1 VRHATRSSRIVLA
14 AAAVALAA
22 TACASSS
29 KSASAPSGGSTGA
42 STSGASSSGAKTTKT
57 YTVGLLVDDTGI
69 AASGQ
74 KHVEDGVKAA
84 ISIVAKQGYNIKYV
98 VADTESSPAGA
109 LSAAKNLVQRQHVF
123 AVVAHSALF
132 FAAAPYLTSAKIP
145 VIGAPQDGPEWIT
158 SKNMFATY
166 GAIHTEKVATTG
178 GLFLK
183 QQGVTNLGSVGYSV
197 SPSSAEASKTAALSA
212 EAVGLKAGYVN
223 SKFPFGSTDVQPVA
237 LAMKDAGIDAV
248 TPEVDPNTS
257 FALITAL
264 RDAGVDLKVALLP
277 IGYGVDLLQAG
288 PGTLKEAQ
296 NVYFSLTYE
305 PVELH
310 TKATEAFVAAL
321 KATGGTTAPG
331 LPTYDGYA
339 SILMLA
345 QGLQGAGASPTQASL
360 IDSLSKVHAFNPGG
374 LYGSHPL
381 DINDRENIVAGPD
394 GCEYFVKLSGTTF
407 HPVANADPLCGT
419 IVPGK
424 TVTP

>member
-1 VRHATRSSRIVLA
+1 VLA
-14 AAAVALAA
+14 VVAVAVTVAA
-22 TACASSS
+22 CGGSS
-29 KSASAPSGGSTGA
+29 KSGSGPSGGSSGSR
-42 STSGASSSGAKTTKT
+42 STAAKAAKT

-74 KHVEDGVKAA
+74 KHVEDGMKAA

-109 LSAAKNLVQRQHVF
+109 LSAAQNLVQRQHVF
-123 AVVAHSALF
+123 AVIAHSALF
-132 FAAAPYLTSAKIP
+132 FAAAPYLTKQNIP

-183 QQGVTNLGSVGYSV
+183 QQGVTNLGSVGYSI

-212 EAVGLKAGYVN
+212 QAVGLKAGYVN
-223 SKFPFGSTDVQPVA
+223 SKFPFGSTDVQPIA

-264 RDAGVDLKVALLP
+264 RNAGVDLKVALLP

-288 PGTLKEAQ
+288 PGTLKAAQ

-321 KATGGTTAPG
+321 KAAGGTTAPG

-339 SILMLA
+339 SILMLV
-345 QGLQGAGASPTQASL
+345 QGLQGAGSSPTQASV
-360 IDSLSKVHAFNPGG
+360 IASLSKIHDFNPGG

-381 DINDRENIVAGPD
+381 DINDRVNIVAGPD
-394 GCEYFVKLSGTTF
+394 GCEYFVKLTGSTF
-407 HPVANADPLCGT
+407 EPVKNADPLCGT
-419 IVPGK
+419 LVPGK

>member
-1 VRHATRSSRIVLA
+1 MLAISGITVVALTA
-14 AAAVALAA
+14 AA
-22 TACASSS
+22 CGSSS
-29 KSASAPSGGSTGA
+29 KSVSGLTGGS
-42 STSGASSSGAKTTKT
+42 SGPSSAGAKASQT

-74 KHVEDGVKAA
+74 KHVEDGMKAA
-84 ISIVAKQGYNIKYV
+84 ISVVAKQGYNIKYV
-98 VADTESSPAGA
+98 VADTGSSPAGA
-109 LSAAKNLVQRQHVF
+109 AAAAKNLVQRQHVF
-123 AVVAHSALF
+123 AVIAHSALF

-183 QQGVTNLGSVGYSV
+183 QQGATNLGSVGYSI
-197 SPSSAEASKTAALSA
+197 SPSSAEASKSAAVSA
-212 EAVGLKAGYVN
+212 QTVGLKAGYIN
-223 SKFPFGSTDVQPVA
+223 SSFPFGSTDVQPIA

-264 RDAGVDLKVALLP
+264 RNAGVDLKVALLP

-305 PVELH
+305 PVEMH

-339 SILMLA
+339 SILMLV

-360 IDSLSKVHAFNPGG
+360 IDSLSKIHAFNPGG

-381 DINDRENIVAGPD
+381 DINDRVNIVAGPD
-394 GCEYFVKLSGTTF
+394 GCEYFVKLSGSTF
-407 HPVANADPLCGT
+407 HLVPNADPLCGT
-419 IVPGK
+419 IIPGK
-424 TVTP
+424 TVRP

>member
-1 VRHATRSSRIVLA
+1 MLAIAVVAVTA
-14 AAAVALAA
+14 AA
-22 TACASSS
+22 CGSSGT
-29 KSASAPSGGSTGA
+29 SASGPSGGA
-42 STSGASSSGAKTTKT
+42 SGSSSAAAKASKT
-57 YTVGLLVDDTGI
+57 YTVGLIVDDTGI

-74 KHVEDGVKAA
+74 KHVEDGMKAA
-84 ISIVAKQGYNIKYV
+84 IAIAAKQGYNIKYV

-109 LSAAKNLVQRQHVF
+109 LSAAQNLVQRQHVF
-123 AVVAHSALF
+123 AVIAHSALF
-132 FAAAPYLTSAKIP
+132 FSAAAYLTRQHIP

-183 QQGVTNLGSVGYSV
+183 QQGATNLGSVGYSI
-197 SPSSAEASKTAALSA
+197 SPSSAEASKASALSA
-212 EAVGLKAGYVN
+212 KAVGLKADYVN
-223 SKFPFGSTDVQPVA
+223 SKFPFGSTDVQPIA

-264 RDAGVDLKVALLP
+264 RNAGVDLKVALLP

-288 PGTLKEAQ
+288 PGTLKAAQ
-296 NVYFSLTYE
+296 NVYFSLQYE

-339 SILMLA
+339 SILMLV
-345 QGLQGAGASPTQASL
+345 QGLQGAGANPTQASL
-360 IDSLSKVHAFNPGG
+360 IASLSKIHDFNPGG
-374 LYGSHPL
+374 LYGAHPL
-381 DINDRENIVAGPD
+381 DINDRVNIVAGAD
-394 GCEYFVKLSGTTF
+394 GCEYYIKLTGSTFEPVK
-407 HPVANADPLCGT
+407 NADPLCGT
-419 IVPGK
+419 IVAGE

>member
-1 VRHATRSSRIVLA
+1 MVALTA
-14 AAAVALAA
+14 AA
-22 TACASSS
+22 CGSSS
-29 KSASAPSGGSTGA
+29 KSGSSPSSGSGGSSSSA
-42 STSGASSSGAKTTKT
+42 SSGAAGSQTSKT

-74 KHVEDGVKAA
+74 KHVEDGMKAA

-109 LSAAKNLVQRQHVF
+109 LAAAKNLVQRQHVF
-123 AVVAHSALF
+123 VVIAHSALF

-183 QQGVTNLGSVGYSV
+183 QQGVTNLGSVGYSI
-197 SPSSAEASKTAALSA
+197 SPSSAEASKTAGLSA
-212 EAVGLKAGYVN
+212 QAVGLKAGYVN
-223 SKFPFGSTDVQPVA
+223 SKFPFGSTDVQPIA

-264 RDAGVDLKVALLP
+264 RDAGVNLKVALLP
-277 IGYGVDLLQAG
+277 IGYGSDLLQAG

-321 KATGGTTAPG
+321 QATGGTTAPG

-339 SILMLA
+339 SILMLV
-345 QGLQGAGASPTQASL
+345 QGLQGAGANPTQASL
-360 IDSLSKVHAFNPGG
+360 IDSLSKIHAFNPGG

-381 DINDRENIVAGPD
+381 DINDRQNIVAGPD
-394 GCEYFVKLSGTTF
+394 GCEYFVKLSGSTF

>member
-1 VRHATRSSRIVLA
+1 VVATTA
-14 AAAVALAA
+14 AA
-22 TACASSS
+22 CGSSS
-29 KSASAPSGGSTGA
+29 KSGSGPTGG
-42 STSGASSSGAKTTKT
+42 TSGPSSAAPKATQT

-74 KHVEDGVKAA
+74 KHVEDGMKAA
-84 ISIVAKQGYNIKYV
+84 ISVVAKQGYNIKYV
-98 VADTESSPAGA
+98 VADTQSSPAGA
-109 LSAAKNLVQRQHVF
+109 AAAAKNLVQRQHVF
-123 AVVAHSALF
+123 VVIAHSALF
-132 FAAAPYLTSAKIP
+132 FAAAPFLTSAKIP

-178 GLFLK
+178 GQFLK
-183 QQGVTNLGSVGYSV
+183 QQGVTNLGSVGYSI
-197 SPSSAEASKTAALSA
+197 SPSSAEASKSAAVSA
-212 EAVGLKAGYVN
+212 EFVGLKAGYVN
-223 SKFPFGSTDVQPVA
+223 SKFPFGSTDVQPIA

-264 RDAGVDLKVALLP
+264 RNAGVNLKVALLP

-305 PVELH
+305 PVEMH

-339 SILMLA
+339 SILMLV
-345 QGLQGAGASPTQASL
+345 QGLQGAGANPTQASL
-360 IDSLSKVHAFNPGG
+360 IDSLSTIHAFNPGG
-374 LYGSHPL
+374 LYGPHPL
-381 DINDRENIVAGPD
+381 DINDRANIVAGPD
-394 GCEYFVKLSGTTF
+394 GCEYFVKLSGSTF
-407 HPVANADPLCGT
+407 HLVPNADPLCGT
-419 IVPGK
+419 IIPGK

>member
-1 VRHATRSSRIVLA
+1 VRPATRRSRVVLA
-14 AAAVALAA
+14 VAVVAVTAAA
-22 TACASSS
+22 CGSSS
-29 KSASAPSGGSTGA
+29 SSGSGPSGGSGPT
-42 STSGASSSGAKTTKT
+42 SSSAAKAAQT

-74 KHVEDGVKAA
+74 KHVEDGMKAA

-109 LSAAKNLVQRQHVF
+109 LSAAQNLVQRQHVF
-123 AVVAHSALF
+123 AVIAHSALF
-132 FAAAPYLTSAKIP
+132 FAAAPYLTRQNIP

-183 QQGVTNLGSVGYSV
+183 QQGVTNLGSVGYSI
-197 SPSSAEASKTAALSA
+197 SPSSAEASKTSALSA
-212 EAVGLKAGYVN
+212 QAVGLKAGYVN
-223 SKFPFGSTDVQPVA
+223 SKFPFGSTDVQPIA

-264 RDAGVDLKVALLP
+264 RNAGVDLKVALLP

-288 PGTLKEAQ
+288 PGTLKAAQ

-339 SILMLA
+339 SILLLV
-345 QGLQGAGASPTQASL
+345 QGLQGAGSHPTQASL
-360 IDSLSKVHAFNPGG
+360 IASLSKIHAFNPGG
-374 LYGSHPL
+374 LYGAHPL
-381 DINDRENIVAGPD
+381 DINDRVNIVAGPD
-394 GCEYFVKLSGTTF
+394 GCEYFVKLTGSTF
-407 HPVANADPLCGT
+407 EPVKNADPLCGT
-419 IVPGK
+419 LVPGK

>member
-1 VRHATRSSRIVLA
+1 MRRATPRSPVVIAV
-14 AAAVALAA
+14 AAVAITAA
-22 TACASSS
+22 ACGSSS
-29 KSASAPSGGSTGA
+29 KAGSGTTGGSTG
-42 STSGASSSGAKTTKT
+42 STGSTASSSTGAKASQT

-74 KHVEDGVKAA
+74 KHVEDGMKAA
-84 ISIVAKQGYNIKYV
+84 ISVVAKQGYNIKYV

-109 LSAAKNLVQRQHVF
+109 AAAAKNLVQRQHVF
-123 AVVAHSALF
+123 AVIAHSALF

-183 QQGVTNLGSVGYSV
+183 QQGVTNLGSVGYSI
-197 SPSSAEASKTAALSA
+197 SPSSAEASKSSA
-212 EAVGLKAGYVN
+212 VSAQAVGLKAGYVN
-223 SKFPFGSTDVQPVA
+223 SKFPFGSTDVQPIA
-237 LAMKDAGIDAV
+237 LAMKDAGVDGV

-264 RDAGVDLKVALLP
+264 RNAGVDLKVALLP

-296 NVYFSLTYE
+296 NVYFSLTYQ
-305 PVELH
+305 PVEMH

-321 KATGGTTAPG
+321 KASGGTTAPG

-339 SILMLA
+339 SILMLV
-345 QGLQGAGASPTQASL
+345 QGLQGAGANPTQASL
-360 IDSLSKVHAFNPGG
+360 IDSLSKIHAFNPGG

-381 DINDRENIVAGPD
+381 DINDR
-394 GCEYFVKLSGTTF
+394 
-407 HPVANADPLCGT
+407 
-419 IVPGK
+419 GK
-424 TVTP
+424 HRCRA